1 MMGELC
7 LENDDDDAELIINTD
22 VLYEVLRRVDGVTLA
37 KAACA
42 GSMFHSVSS
51 NEQMWERVCN
61 QLWPSTRDPEV
72 KSIVSS
78 LGGFRKFY
86 GSCFPLVINKQ
97 PFIFD
102 VSDTISKDAIGW
114 FDDEEDMIEELYDTS
129 LDDFLFIVDVVFRG
143 KPVVSRVLHGI
154 PGVAGNVHGWFSN
167 CPFRI
172 DLVSAHY
179 EEEDEEEANEFE
191 GEGGF
196 LPGMVIIDDLPMVMS
211 IDKERKDGRFWKALW
226 DDINLS
232 WIIVNKKTKQM
243 ANLASWRP
251 LGGQRHWPTDKDFL
265 VRFGSI
271 LPAHELLS
279 PKVVQCSVVLKC
291 RLLSNLETEEGRR
304 TSSFMITEL
313 SMQLEDM
320 AGMHLNGRHS
330 MLVLKEVLSC
340 QKSMNHPKVLKS
352 YGQYIRAQSELKEK
366 FRSDG
371 HVDVVCIICGILSFV
386 SLCYFIL

>member
-7 LENDDDDAELIINTD
+7 LEDDDDDAELIINTD

-42 GSMFHSVSS
+42 GSMFHSISS
-51 NEQMWERVCN
+51 NDQMWERVCN

-102 VSDTISKDAIGW
+102 SSDTISKDTIDW
-114 FDDEEDMIEELYDTS
+114 FDDEEDMIEELSDTS

-154 PGVAGNVHGWFSN
+154 PGAGNVHGWFSN

-172 DLVSAHY
+172 DLVSHC
-179 EEEDEEEANEFE
+179 EEDEEEANESEME
-191 GEGGF
+191 GFSTGT
-196 LPGMVIIDDLPMVMS
+196 VVIDDLPMVIS
-211 IDKERKDGRFWKALW
+211 IEKERKDGRFWKALW

-251 LGGQRHWPTDKDFL
+251 LGGQRHWPSEKDFL

-271 LPAHELLS
+271 LPAHEFLS
-279 PKVVQCSVVLKC
+279 PKIIQCSVVLKC
-291 RLLSNLETEEGRR
+291 RLLSNLEMEERGR

-313 SMQLEDM
+313 SLQLEDM

-330 MLVLKEVLSC
+330 LLVLKEVLSC
-340 QKSMNHPKVLKS
+340 QKSMNHHKVLRS
-352 YGQYIRAQSELKEK
+352 YGQYIRAQSEVRGEK

-371 HVDVVCIICGILSFV
+371 QVDVM
-386 SLCYFIL
+386 